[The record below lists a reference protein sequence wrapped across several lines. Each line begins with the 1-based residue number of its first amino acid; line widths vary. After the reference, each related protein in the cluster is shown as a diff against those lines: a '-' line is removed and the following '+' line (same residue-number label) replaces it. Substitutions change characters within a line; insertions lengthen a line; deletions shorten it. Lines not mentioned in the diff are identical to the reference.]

1 MATFTPYELS
11 WTANES
17 DERRFRQFVAIFLI
31 FFLTFSISVS
41 YISVPKQER
50 SQAEKLPPR
59 LAKMIL
65 ERKKVV
71 PPPPPKPEIKIEKPE
86 IKKEEP
92 KKVEKKK
99 EPEKKKVEKK
109 EPPKPKPEPVKQKT
123 PEQRVDAA
131 RKKAASSG
139 LLAFSD
145 ELADLRET
153 PTLSN
158 NSPLTTGQ
166 SKSTNIERSM
176 ITSLAGKSSG
186 GINTGQ
192 LSRSTG
198 GIQLTERSTTTVE
211 SPVERAARDAAANK
225 KPGKQLSKK
234 IERSKG
240 AVILKLSQNKGAIDS
255 IYRRALRKD
264 PTLQG
269 RVNVEIVIA
278 PSGKVIKC
286 EIISSEF
293 QSEEVL
299 KKIISRIKFINFG
312 AEDVGEFTIQ
322 YNFDFLP
329 T

>member
-1 MATFTPYELS
+1 MATLTPYELS
-11 WTANES
+11 WAANKS
-17 DERRFRQFVAIFLI
+17 DERRFRQVVAIFLI
-31 FFLTFSISVS
+31 LFLIGSIAVS
-41 YISVPKQER
+41 YITVPKQER

-65 ERKKVV
+65 ERKKIA
-71 PPPPPKPEIKIEKPE
+71 PPPPKPEIKIEKPE
-86 IKKEEP
+86 PKKEEP
-92 KKVEKKK
+92 KK
-99 EPEKKKVEKK
+99 EPEKKKPEKKKEEKIVEKK
-109 EPPKPKPEPVKQKT
+109 EPPKPIKQKT
-123 PEQRVDAA
+123 PEQRVDDA

-145 ELADLRET
+145 DLADLRET
-153 PTLSN
+153 PVLN
-158 NSPLTTGQ
+158 NTAPLTTGQ
-166 SKSTNIERSM
+166 PESSNIERSM
-176 ITSLAGKSSG
+176 ITSMAEKSSG
-186 GINTGQ
+186 GISTSQRPLNTG
-192 LSRSTG
+192 G
-198 GIQLTERSTTTVE
+198 VQLTDRSTTAVE
-211 SPVERAARDAAANK
+211 SPIALAASNATTNK
-225 KPGKQLSKK
+225 KHIDLGSKK
-234 IERSKG
+234 KERSKG

-293 QSEEVL
+293 QSEAVL
-299 KKIISRIKFINFG
+299 KKIISRIKLINFG
-312 AEDVGEFTIQ
+312 AENVSEFTIQ